1 MYKQLN
7 ASLSDLWGTGRPAQ
21 IDIRMTRRIMRRP
34 LAQLAAIIRTV
45 PRAQADP
52 GDRVHIDPGRRFAMR
67 IPSSVVEVWIRKVAG
82 AFLISIC
89 FLVGF
94 IAADRWMSSRQHYD
108 AKSLQRICSSVLE
121 LYKRR
126 DEITDNEKWQQDFR
140 RLQDDCA
147 ARAPQI

>member
-1 MYKQLN
+1 
-7 ASLSDLWGTGRPAQ
+7 
-21 IDIRMTRRIMRRP
+21 MR
-34 LAQLAAIIRTV
+34 V
-45 PRAQADP
+45 
-52 GDRVHIDPGRRFAMR
+52 
-67 IPSSVVEVWIRKVAG
+67 PSSVVEVWIRMIAG

-94 IAADRWMSSRQHYD
+94 IAADRWMSRRQDYD

-147 ARAPQI
+147 AGLHKYDPD